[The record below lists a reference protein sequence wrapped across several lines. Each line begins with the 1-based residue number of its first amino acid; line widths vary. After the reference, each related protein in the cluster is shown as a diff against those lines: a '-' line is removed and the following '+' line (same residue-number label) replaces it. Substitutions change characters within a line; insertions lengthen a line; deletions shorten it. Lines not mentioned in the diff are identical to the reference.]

1 MSIAVTKTNLLSVR
15 RDKQIGSTGTGAST
29 GVSLGGGGSGGL
41 YYLQTVLDG
50 GQLNNLYYTE
60 TELNTK
66 FGLHYTKVDLDGGA
80 LDGIYDDYDH
90 WIIKVNSEATPQ
102 EADWVYSGG
111 SGVVNLIGGDQI
123 TIGRDGK
130 AITIDCDVN
139 PSDYI
144 ETASFT
150 AGDQVLITTPASNI
164 VGLQVSPDSIV
175 GRVLTGALE
184 SIDMMQLRDM
194 IDGYFYTQTVAD
206 TTFAALSHSHDTG
219 DITDIT
225 SVGSGSIIEDAER
238 TKLSGI
244 ETGADDYD
252 HWIVKVNSEATPLEA
267 DFVYSGLNGIVDL
280 IGGTGITI
288 TRAGKAITFVSDV
301 NPSDYIETVV
311 LNGPN
316 EVLITSPASNIF
328 GEAIQPDEVLGRNST
343 GALEGLTMTAL
354 RGADGITGM
363 LSLGSFIYTDDEV
376 DTLVNAKVGKSGT
389 PADNQI
395 AVWTGATSIEGTNN
409 LVFTATGLGIGT
421 TSPTYTLDVCKAV
434 AGNYVAH
441 IINTTAAANRPS
453 ALLVETTYTS
463 TTGADTLFK
472 FKSGSKEV
480 LYGNHNGNVGI
491 GTTTPSYGFDA
502 NCTGRFTGNF
512 HANNSRFYAAGAVE
526 LDYNTAKKF
535 ETTSAG
541 INIIGAAYANTDD
554 KLFDEG
560 DEAWQTSTATNPT
573 WNMATSRNFEWTMAS
588 SGTLTISNGA
598 NGNSGV
604 LILRANGAY
613 TATLPASSTPASL
626 VVTADNNV
634 LAVYTKLNNGNYIWS
649 SHTFLDPV

>member
-15 RDKQIGSTGTGAST
+15 RDKQIRSTGTGAST

-60 TELNTK
+60 TELDTK

-194 IDGYFYTQTVAD
+194 IDDYFYTQTVAD
-206 TTFAALSHSHDTG
+206 ATFAALSHSHDTG

-238 TKLSGI
+238 T
-244 ETGADDYD
+244 
-252 HWIVKVNSEATPLEA
+252 
-267 DFVYSGLNGIVDL
+267 
-280 IGGTGITI
+280 
-288 TRAGKAITFVSDV
+288 
-301 NPSDYIETVV
+301 
-311 LNGPN
+311 
-316 EVLITSPASNIF
+316 
-328 GEAIQPDEVLGRNST
+328 
-343 GALEGLTMTAL
+343 
-354 RGADGITGM
+354 
-363 LSLGSFIYTDDEV
+363 
-376 DTLVNAKVGKSGT
+376 
-389 PADNQI
+389 
-395 AVWTGATSIEGTNN
+395 
-409 LVFTATGLGIGT
+409 
-421 TSPTYTLDVCKAV
+421 
-434 AGNYVAH
+434 NYQ
-441 IINTTAAANRPS
+441 
-453 ALLVETTYTS
+453 
-463 TTGADTLFK
+463 G
-472 FKSGSKEV
+472 
-480 LYGNHNGNVGI
+480 
-491 GTTTPSYGFDA
+491 
-502 NCTGRFTGNF
+502 
-512 HANNSRFYAAGAVE
+512 
-526 LDYNTAKKF
+526 
-535 ETTSAG
+535 
-541 INIIGAAYANTDD
+541 
-554 KLFDEG
+554 
-560 DEAWQTSTATNPT
+560 
-573 WNMATSRNFEWTMAS
+573 
-588 SGTLTISNGA
+588 
-598 NGNSGV
+598 
-604 LILRANGAY
+604 
-613 TATLPASSTPASL
+613 
-626 VVTADNNV
+626 
-634 LAVYTKLNNGNYIWS
+634 
-649 SHTFLDPV
+649 

>member
-1 MSIAVTKTNLLSVR
+1 MNNITVIEKQFNYLEDVVYNGLNPSGISV
-15 RDKQIGSTGTGAST
+15 G
-29 GVSLGGGGSGGL
+29 GGGGSESDL
-41 YYLQTVLDG
+41 YYSKVQLDA
-50 GQLNNLYYTE
+50 GQLDNRYYIKAEVNTWRNNVTSIEMGY
-60 TELNTK
+60 
-66 FGLHYTKVDLDGGA
+66 LHG
-80 LDGIYDDYDH
+80 
-90 WIIKVNSEATPQ
+90 ATPITSNVQ
-102 EADWVYSGG
+102 T
-111 SGVVNLIGGDQI
+111 QI
-123 TIGRDGK
+123 TNR
-130 AITIDCDVN
+130 AII
-139 PSDYI
+139 
-144 ETASFT
+144 
-150 AGDQVLITTPASNI
+150 
-164 VGLQVSPDSIV
+164 
-175 GRVLTGALE
+175 
-184 SIDMMQLRDM
+184 
-194 IDGYFYTQTVAD
+194 
-206 TTFAALSHSHDTG
+206 
-219 DITDIT
+219 
-225 SVGSGSIIEDAER
+225 SGS
-238 TKLSGI
+238 
-244 ETGADDYD
+244 
-252 HWIVKVNSEATPLEA
+252 
-267 DFVYSGLNGIVDL
+267 
-280 IGGTGITI
+280 
-288 TRAGKAITFVSDV
+288 
-301 NPSDYIETVV
+301 
-311 LNGPN
+311 
-316 EVLITSPASNIF
+316 
-328 GEAIQPDEVLGRNST
+328 
-343 GALEGLTMTAL
+343 
-354 RGADGITGM
+354 
-363 LSLGSFIYTDDEV
+363 
-376 DTLVNAKVGKSGT
+376 
-389 PADNQI
+389 PADSQL
-395 AVWTGATSIEGTNN
+395 AVWTGATSIEGSNN

-434 AGNYVAH
+434 AYNYVAH

-526 LDYNTAKKF
+526 LDYNTVKKF

-541 INIIGAAYANTDD
+541 VNIIGAAYANTDD